1 MEFDISTPYTLR
13 IFSETL
19 RVFVQGGLGNPET
32 IFPMRTR
39 LKGKLKESINDT
51 IFHDAQ
57 VVIDQSS
64 GQRKMK
70 LQVGNTRLPF
80 MTWSAGQKEFMPLLL
95 AIYCLSGPPT
105 PVLKK
110 KITNG

>member
-51 IFHDAQ
+51 IF
-57 VVIDQSS
+57 
-64 GQRKMK
+64 MMPK
-70 LQVGNTRLPF
+70 L
-80 MTWSAGQKEFMPLLL
+80 
-95 AIYCLSGPPT
+95 
-105 PVLKK
+105 
-110 KITNG
+110 